1 MCLWTAFLM
10 ISMWGWPPTR
20 RKRLSSSA
28 TTSSIGTDGF
38 DRPWIHTP
46 STSMF
51 LILSMS
57 SGVSSVFSPR
67 RTMPLVFTTGFA
79 VFIPG
84 SRLPGAI
91 FGTTILLGI
100 LSAKSRKT

>member
-1 MCLWTAFLM
+1 VGLAGDETKTPVKLLD
-10 ISMWGWPPTR
+10 G
-20 RKRLSSSA
+20 RLHR
-28 TTSSIGTDGF
+28 TDGF
-38 DRPWIHTP
+38 DRPCTHTP

-67 RTMPLVFTTGFA
+67 STMPLVFTTGFA

-91 FGTTILLGI
+91 FGTTILLDGI
-100 LSAKSRKT
+100 SAKGRKT